1 MMMAT
6 MMAKMPSAEAKISIT
21 KICGR
26 TGQVA
31 CEQRRGLLAPT
42 WSSVALRCARMGP
55 RPKHTASAATTSAS
69 AEARGPRG
77 KASRGVDAHL
87 HEEVAVLR
95 VGQCAAAAADANAH
109 AAREVAEAAADP
121 RPKDSIAGPFL
132 VDEQS
137 GHVADFVRS
146 LDFGLQDDGHDDAV
160 DCDGLAEDD
169 AAGVGTTDRRRRR

>member
-1 MMMAT
+1 M
-6 MMAKMPSAEAKISIT
+6 
-21 KICGR
+21 
-26 TGQVA
+26 
-31 CEQRRGLLAPT
+31 
-42 WSSVALRCARMGP
+42 
-55 RPKHTASAATTSAS
+55 
-69 AEARGPRG
+69 
-77 KASRGVDAHL
+77 ASRGVDAHL

-137 GHVADFVRS
+137 GHVADLVRS
-146 LDFGLQDDGHDDAV
+146 LDLGLQDDGHDDAV

-169 AAGVGTTDRRRRR
+169 AAGVRTTDRRRRR